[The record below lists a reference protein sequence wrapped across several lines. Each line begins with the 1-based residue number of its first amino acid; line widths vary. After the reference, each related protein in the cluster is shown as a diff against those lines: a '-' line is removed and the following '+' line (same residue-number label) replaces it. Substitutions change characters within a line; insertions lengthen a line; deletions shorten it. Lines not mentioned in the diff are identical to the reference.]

1 MTTGRKTIPPIPPSP
16 EAKKHARSN
25 LPWSEQNDGGKFA
38 TPHELKM
45 ARTAPYQ
52 RAQTAPR
59 VGDDISSVF
68 MPVED
73 LYWIKD
79 SLHNLRKEKAD
90 RVLLLASLKTIEEQL
105 DMFETRLDKATH
117 CHRESDFEE
126 LKEAVNSWRSF
137 FRNTVAVGFLGA
149 LIVIGGWLWQYYSLV
164 DQVSK
169 TSEDVTQTSHNV
181 STLQDDYVKYKQD
194 QFAERVKYSAEND
207 ARFMQLEYKLL
218 AAISKLSQG
227 QKIDTPIAPVMEP
240 TTAPTNRKDK

>member
-1 MTTGRKTIPPIPPSP
+1 MSTGRKTIPPVPPSP
-16 EAKKHARSN
+16 EAKKHARSA

-59 VGDDISSVF
+59 VGDDTSSVF

-90 RVLLLASLKTIEEQL
+90 RVLLLASMKTIEEQL
-105 DMFETRLDKATH
+105 DMFEDRLNKATH
-117 CHRESDFEE
+117 CHKESDFEE
-126 LKEAVNSWRSF
+126 LKDAVNSWRSF

-149 LIVIGGWLWQYYSLV
+149 LIVIGGWLWQYYALV

-169 TSEDVTQTSHNV
+169 TSGDVTQTSHNV
-181 STLQDDYVKYKQD
+181 SILHDDYAKYKQD
-194 QFAERVKYSAEND
+194 RFAESVKYSAEND
-207 ARFMQLEYKLL
+207 ARFIQLEYKLL
-218 AAISKLSQG
+218 TAISKLSQG
-227 QKIDTPIAPVMEP
+227 QKIDTP
-240 TTAPTNRKDK
+240 TAPITASPDEPK